1 MAIANPLLNFVVR
14 GFQALFGIVV
24 LGISVSLIRGHHW
37 GGLPASLGF
46 SAFVGG
52 VTILGAVIGVAG
64 LFFSFLDGMIGLI
77 VDGAVAVINAAGGI
91 VSASPSS
98 AGPLRI
104 LQSDISADKDQG
116 SRSQDLWCGLRWRPN
131 IKEPG
136 QAPSQRHLQWRLQSR
151 RRVLVLLRGKR
162 RQHHEIEVQVDPSR
176 LRLHVPHRCCSRG
189 DCLAGFLAH
198 EEGLLD
204 LE

>member
-52 VTILGAVIGVAG
+52 VTILGAALGVAG

-77 VDGAVAVINAAGGI
+77 VDGVVAVINAAGGI

-98 AGPLRI
+98 KDLLRL
-104 LQSDISADKDQG
+104 LQSDYSADKD
-116 SRSQDLWCGLRWRPN
+116 
-131 IKEPG
+131 
-136 QAPSQRHLQWRLQSR
+136 
-151 RRVLVLLRGKR
+151 
-162 RQHHEIEVQVDPSR
+162 
-176 LRLHVPHRCCSRG
+176 
-189 DCLAGFLAH
+189 
-198 EEGLLD
+198 
-204 LE
+204 

>member
-1 MAIANPLLNFVVR
+1 MVIANPLLNFVVR

-52 VTILGAVIGVAG
+52 VTILGAAIGVAG

-91 VSASPSS
+91 VLA
-98 AGPLRI
+98 LK
-104 LQSDISADKDQG
+104 ISGVDCDADTTIENATK
-116 SRSQDLWCGLRWRPN
+116 
-131 IKEPG
+131 
-136 QAPSQRHLQWRLQSR
+136 
-151 RRVLVLLRGKR
+151 LVLNDIFNGGCIAKDNCWYYYEKNDPNTMKSRCKSTQADCVFMFLTVIVLAVTALLAFLRMKKGY
-162 RQHHEIEVQVDPSR
+162 
-176 LRLHVPHRCCSRG
+176 
-189 DCLAGFLAH
+189 
-198 EEGLLD
+198 
-204 LE
+204 